1 MTEKNLAI
9 VFTPNILR
17 APLDSDPMLEVS
29 QMQDAC
35 KVVEVFIKYS
45 IDILNFNNK
54 YNFSLSN
61 KIDNGVGVTPIL
73 DAL

>member
-1 MTEKNLAI
+1 MAEKNLAI

-35 KVVEVFIKYS
+35 KVIEVFIK
-45 IDILNFNNK
+45 
-54 YNFSLSN
+54 
-61 KIDNGVGVTPIL
+61 
-73 DAL
+73 

>member
-35 KVVEVFIKYS
+35 NIPLIF
-45 IDILNFNNK
+45 
-54 YNFSLSN
+54 
-61 KIDNGVGVTPIL
+61 
-73 DAL
+73 